1 MKKIALTTSLII
13 GVMLA
18 VSCAS
23 GPQKTDAQY
32 EEVPV
37 PADAPVHVP
46 APAPT
51 HAPAA
56 AAAPVTVTYADLDL
70 TGAVKYKV
78 KWGDTLANISRRF
91 YKDGFYYP
99 VIILASRDVVIK
111 NPDKIWPGMV
121 LTIPNL
127 ERNKANEN
135 GRKAIKDCLNAFADT
150 EKTKPRPRRGLING
164 LKRRAD
170 AL

>member
-1 MKKIALTTSLII
+1 MKKIVLTASLII

-23 GPQKTDAQY
+23 GPQDANQQY
-32 EEVPV
+32 EEVP
-37 PADAPVHVP
+37 APVDTPMLVP
-46 APAPT
+46 V
-51 HAPAA
+51 
-56 AAAPVTVTYADLDL
+56 PVPVPVADTDTELDL

-78 KWGDTLANISRRF
+78 KWGDTLAKISRRF

-99 VIILASRDVVIK
+99 IIILASRDVVIR

-127 ERNKANEN
+127 ERNKANVN
-135 GRKAIKDCLNAFADT
+135 CRKVIKDCLNRFADL
-150 EKTKPRPRRGLING
+150 EKAKPRPRRGLING
-164 LKRRAD
+164 LKKRAD